1 MARLITIPIGV
12 LVFGLSMFSC
22 GGDPMRTAEMSGHDN
37 LPKVAIIVRESPFKD
52 KLVRR
57 FVEGYGQTTALTI
70 MDISEL
76 NDFDENGYDA
86 LVVMGARM
94 GFLMFSV
101 KERHFLRKLHHPEK
115 LVLLMTAAASDWEW
129 DRDDVDV
136 ISGASATENL
146 DPLYTEMRQ
155 KLDAILAR

>member
-1 MARLITIPIGV
+1 MVKLTTIQIGV

-22 GGDPMRTAEMSGHDN
+22 GGDPKRSAEMSGRDN
-37 LPKVAIIVRESPFKD
+37 LPKVAIIVRESTFKD
-52 KLVRR
+52 MLVSRI
-57 FVEGYGQTTALTI
+57 VEDYGQTTTLTI
-70 MDISEL
+70 MDISAL
-76 NDFDENGYDA
+76 NDLDENGYDA

-101 KERHFLRKLHHPEK
+101 KERRFLRKLQHPEK

-136 ISGASATENL
+136 ISGASKTENL

-155 KLDAILAR
+155 KLDVILAR

>member
-1 MARLITIPIGV
+1 MAKLIAIPIGM

-22 GGDPMRTAEMSGHDN
+22 GGKSKSTAEMSSHAN
-37 LPKVAIIVRESPFKD
+37 LPRVAIIVRESPFKD
-52 KLVRR
+52 MLVNR
-57 FVEGYGQTTALTI
+57 FVEDYEKTTALTI
-70 MDISEL
+70 MDISKL
-76 NDFDENGYDA
+76 NDLDENVYDA

-101 KERHFLRKLHHPEK
+101 KERQFLKKLHHPEK
-115 LVLLMTAAASDWEW
+115 LVLLMTAAASEWKW

-136 ISGASATENL
+136 ITGASETENL